1 MQNQQE
7 TKSFI
12 KIDKKTL
19 LGVTLLLTV
28 IMVLVGALTQIVTP
42 GAYET
47 AADGS
52 IIATTTIHKA
62 LSYSQE
68 YNAFADKD
76 VAAALIASIAK
87 YGDGEVINTAYEVYD
102 DATKYFD
109 RTYDPRIPFIIIVI
123 VLFLL
128 DVAVRKF
135 KFKWIHE
142 IIRERKKRKAK

>member
-1 MQNQQE
+1 MI
-7 TKSFI
+7 TRDI
-12 KIDKKTL
+12 
-19 LGVTLLLTV
+19 V
-28 IMVLVGALTQIVTP
+28 ITNTSGLHARP
-42 GAYET
+42 
-47 AADGS
+47 
-52 IIATTTIHKA
+52 ATFFIHKA